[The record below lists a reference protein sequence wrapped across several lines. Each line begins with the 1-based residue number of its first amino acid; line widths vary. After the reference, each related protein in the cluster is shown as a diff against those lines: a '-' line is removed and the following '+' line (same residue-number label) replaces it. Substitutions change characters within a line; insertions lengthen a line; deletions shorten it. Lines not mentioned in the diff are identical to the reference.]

1 MNAKR
6 LSMAFVIALAVSAL
20 CTWLL
25 GRKMGSHAAEREP
38 DRKYVAPV
46 KPMQAGEVLKLD
58 NLELVNWPANN
69 PIAGAY
75 VKPEDL
81 VGRTVLY
88 PIDKDQPISDRV
100 LSAPGSGLGLAGRI
114 PDGMRAIALRSD

>member
-38 DRKYVAPV
+38 DRRYVAPV
-46 KPMQAGEVLKLD
+46 KPLQSGEVLKLE
-58 NLELVNWPANN
+58 NLELVN
-69 PIAGAY
+69 
-75 VKPEDL
+75 
-81 VGRTVLY
+81 
-88 PIDKDQPISDRV
+88 
-100 LSAPGSGLGLAGRI
+100 
-114 PDGMRAIALRSD
+114 